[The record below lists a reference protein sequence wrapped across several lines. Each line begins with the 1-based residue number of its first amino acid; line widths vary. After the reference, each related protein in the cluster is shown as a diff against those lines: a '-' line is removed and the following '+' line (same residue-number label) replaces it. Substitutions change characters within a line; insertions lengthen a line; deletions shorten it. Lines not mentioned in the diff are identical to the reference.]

1 MLKNAAFPAKME
13 LLPQMQ
19 KKIMD
24 VVSCYVS
31 DDKLLNRLKV
41 CAEEILVN
49 IIDYSQSENLYI
61 SCEYLPD
68 EKSIRFEF
76 VDEGQPY
83 NPLEEKPDVDIDAG
97 IDERGIGG
105 LGIFLYTTIMDK
117 VEYRF
122 EDGKNH
128 LVTIKKIPEDNIA
141 KPRRKIGVLIES
153 DFYEPEIE
161 FYSHVFN
168 ESGLEVHFLTRL
180 WGNSELT
187 FTGHEERKPFKCSES
202 FEELSAKDLKEFAA
216 VIIPAG
222 YVSDRLRY
230 TEDVEK
236 LPPACKFL
244 KACFDDSKMIKGIIC
259 HGSWLVSPI
268 SEVVRG
274 KKMVVHNNLL
284 GDAKLMGI
292 DYVNQD
298 LVVDGNLVSARTG
311 GEHKIFAEKIIE
323 LVKSNSNC

>member
-1 MLKNAAFPAKME
+1 MLKNVAFPAKME

-19 KKIMD
+19 KQIMD
-24 VVSCYVS
+24 EISCRVS

-41 CAEEILVN
+41 CTEEILVN
-49 IIDYSQSENLYI
+49 IIDYSQSKNLYI
-61 SCEYLPD
+61 SCEYLSD
-68 EKSIRFEF
+68 EKSIRLEF

-97 IDERGIGG
+97 IDERRIGG

-128 LVTIKKIPEDNIA
+128 LTAIKKIPDDDIA
-141 KPRRKIGVLIES
+141 KPRKKIGVLIES

-161 FYSHVFN
+161 FYS
-168 ESGLEVHFLTRL
+168 GLEVHFLTRL
-180 WGNSELT
+180 WGNPELT

-244 KACFDDSKMIKGIIC
+244 KACFNDSKMIKGIIC

-323 LVKSNSNC
+323 LVKSNQTC